1 MLRRLNRYA
10 NGEAAARRLD
20 FMVFTGD
27 IIDFCI
33 KSDNTD
39 PKPDFDYP
47 STNWE
52 RFIDLLL
59 NQPIQGFQGYPLLNI
74 ETNEELLVP
83 IFTIWETMIIEW
95 AIIPLRPLAFSNNLD
110 YVYMNL
116 RCMKI

>member
-1 MLRRLNRYA
+1 MIFVLNP
-10 NGEAAARRLD
+10 
-20 FMVFTGD
+20 
-27 IIDFCI
+27 IILI
-33 KSDNTD
+33 LNPILIIPVHKLGALS
-39 PKPDFDYP
+39 
-47 STNWE
+47 
-52 RFIDLLL
+52 DLLL